1 MAWKVLS
8 SFFIPLSVF
17 LCAILPRPRPGLPA
31 VSIRVSQTPAS
42 QPSLHSS
49 LTRCVVFILSLP
61 IEHKLLKSRA
71 GTILFSAK
79 SPVPTAV
86 SGGIAQIFAEC
97 MRGEDHEMNCWVW
110 CHKASFFLPLSL
122 FSWVLLPGLR
132 LTCKTPEASW
142 LIYTSCQVHI
152 HVHIDS
158 AETQR
163 SAMGNMAMLGKPTG
177 ARPPVHLDRL
187 FKVAESPGVRW
198 DLRDE
203 LAQLLLV
210 QLSHLSKNTTGLGPL
225 AWTRAPSIGPGFP
238 LRALHLFSRT
248 NWTTL
253 SFYDPFPTIS
263 SWKINV
269 LLLVA
274 EQNHHIEL
282 LLTSF
287 QV

>member
-1 MAWKVLS
+1 MLS
-8 SFFIPLSVF
+8 Q
-17 LCAILPRPRPGLPA
+17 PGQGHVRQKDSIVVDLLRNSDHPQPLPA
-31 VSIRVSQTPAS
+31 LPGGPGPQWKELAS
-42 QPSLHSS
+42 
-49 LTRCVVFILSLP
+49 T
-61 IEHKLLKSRA
+61 A
-71 GTILFSAK
+71 GSA
-79 SPVPTAV
+79 TDW
-86 SGGIAQIFAEC
+86 Q
-97 MRGEDHEMNCWVW
+97 
-110 CHKASFFLPLSL
+110 
-122 FSWVLLPGLR
+122 VLLPGLR

-163 SAMGNMAMLGKPTG
+163 SAMGNMATLGKPTG

-253 SFYDPFPTIS
+253 SFHDPFPTIS

-269 LLLVA
+269 LLVA